1 MIVQVIGF
9 AGLSVKEGILARIIH
24 DFAPASL
31 VLRLH
36 RAFAALENT
45 GSIPVGRRKP
55 CEAETLRDPTPK
67 S

>member
-24 DFAPASL
+24 DFDAASL
-31 VLRLH
+31 VVRLH
-36 RAFAALENT
+36 RTFAALENT

-55 CEAETLRDPTPK
+55 CEAEPLRDPTPK

>member
-1 MIVQVIGF
+1 LSIATVF
-9 AGLSVKEGILARIIH
+9 ATGRSGSAPLARIIH
-24 DFAPASL
+24 DFDAASL

-36 RAFAALENT
+36 RAFAALGNT

-55 CEAETLRDPTPK
+55 CEAESLRDPTPK